1 MGTILSKLEKTKTML
16 RISKK
21 TDYAII
27 LLTHLGEAVDH
38 VSAQKVA
45 KHYKLPYSMVANIL
59 KQLVSS
65 GLIKSNRG
73 QHGGYVLARSAHEI
87 KLSEIIEVTDSPFSL
102 VECAHDE
109 DLCKVYQC
117 CPTHRPL
124 VALHQK
130 IQKFFED
137 TTLAAIIAD
146 AQFHNMLIEDSSYE
160 TANLS

>member
-1 MGTILSKLEKTKTML
+1 MLKLS
-16 RISKK
+16 RK

-27 LLTHLGEAVDH
+27 LLTHLGEAGDH

-45 KHYKLPYSMVANIL
+45 TYYKLPYSMVANIL

-73 QHGGYVLARSAHEI
+73 KHVGYVLAKSAHEI

-109 DLCKVYQC
+109 DLCEVHQC

-146 AQFHNMLIEDSSYE
+146 AQLHNMLIEDSSYE